1 MEFLG
6 LGIASLRYGVSGQG
20 PTGMSVCELEHASG
34 SVSLQGVLAVRPPR
48 ARAAVQ
54 GVVF

>member
-34 SVSLQGVLAVRPPR
+34 SVSLQGVLAIRPPR

-54 GVVF
+54 GVVL